1 VKLALILLVPIL
13 LFSAWNYTRGAENE
27 NRLALV
33 ASEVVLQDV
42 DVSCPGFFARLVE
55 ITPYGGWVESD
66 AHGRPELKTSLSAK
80 TCSSLA
86 KLWRA
91 DEPPSFACL
100 LDAGQCSRDTLDIVG
115 ALVVLAHE
123 SWHMRGIT
131 GEAQTQCYA
140 VQTVEFVA
148 RRFGIP
154 AQDARTIA
162 VYVALEDAASGL
174 GEYHSV
180 ECRPGGAYDLAPA
193 TARWP
198 D

>member
-1 VKLALILLVPIL
+1 VKLALVLVVPL
-13 LFSAWNYTRGAENE
+13 MLFSAWQYLRREENE

-33 ASEVVLQDV
+33 ASAVVLKDV
-42 DVSCPGFFARLVE
+42 DVSCPGFWSRLVE

-66 AHGRPELKTSLSAK
+66 GHGGLQLKTSLSAK

-86 KLWRA
+86 NLWRA
-91 DEPPSFACL
+91 DEPPSFSCL
-100 LDAGQCSRDTLDIVG
+100 LDAGQCSRETLDIVG

-123 SWHMRGIT
+123 SWHMRGFL
-131 GEAQTQCYA
+131 GEAPVQCWA

-148 RRFGIP
+148 RRFGIAP
-154 AQDARTIA
+154 DDARTIA
-162 VYVALEDAASGL
+162 VYVALQDAASPT

-180 ECRPGGAYDLAPA
+180 ECRPGGKYDLHPA
-193 TARWP
+193 TVRWP